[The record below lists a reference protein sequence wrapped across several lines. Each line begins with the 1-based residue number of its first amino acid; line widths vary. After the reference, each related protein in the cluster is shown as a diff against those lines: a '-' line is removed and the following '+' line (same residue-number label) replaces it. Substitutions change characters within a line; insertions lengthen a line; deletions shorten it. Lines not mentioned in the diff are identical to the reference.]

1 MEKLTVLNPFS
12 VSLQKYPFMEVP
24 KKPVYSN
31 GDYKIYAYFERHYVH
46 TFKNI
51 VIAER
56 GKANTDMVEGLIND
70 IRPTDE
76 GRLYH
81 DYERPKQALAD
92 GLKAAKKLKFKVQ

>member
-1 MEKLTVLNPFS
+1 MEKITVLNPFS

-56 GKANTDMVEGLIND
+56 GKANTDISPVWNDVEL
-70 IRPTDE
+70 
-76 GRLYH
+76 
-81 DYERPKQALAD
+81 
-92 GLKAAKKLKFKVQ
+92 AKKNRQANLL